1 MEGMGANVRK
11 VIRIVLFGVGLAAL
25 LMLSG
30 IVGMRIERN
39 HQENAEMQKEHIST
53 IAVVNMDDGIVMGEA
68 QINYASQLMSFPS
81 DNFTVTGLTDAKSGI
96 ENGSYAAYIVIP
108 ETFSASVTSIE
119 NEPKKVALAYQY
131 NVKLDEESELQAV
144 NDVNAFIT
152 LLNSNIAYMY
162 MDAILA
168 EFHRVQD
175 DSSTI
180 LSNDNTELELLADVN
195 AIQLIAVA
203 EPVEEVFVENDIKP
217 VELTTYTTKNTV
229 LLESLLLSY
238 AEASQKGKEDYTSIQ
253 ETNVEVGTAK
263 DNFFSTYQAVVEDSA
278 SGQAELLETGRDSL
292 ADAVGSYNQD
302 IDVKREDVEQIVGE
316 IVDKQVSWNQ
326 IEADHQLEEL
336 LQKTAQD
343 NDGALGNLQKAWEN
357 AYENIKVD
365 ADKNLQFQ
373 LGNTDDST
381 EKPLEGVVEDAY
393 AQGFSDALNFLT
405 NDIEQWTGEEDI
417 TVDDIQNIIGDYK
430 NADVLQDIE
439 ECEPQIEELKGQLKG
454 CLDNIHID
462 WENLNTSLPTID
474 EIENGNKG
482 ADSENSDEKGEEG
495 NNKDTEIDEDTD
507 IDKPEDEEKEPQ
519 ISLTRVSDEQIADT
533 TNRILDL
540 FKMQS
545 DSEEINQIIQTYFVD
560 ALYEENKNQMSRL
573 SDAEQQ
579 LSQSM
584 DDYESS
590 LDSYDPLQYIEN
602 AKLDTYLNDIETNA
616 GEMLDS
622 VEENNSDYMLYATEV
637 YTNTTEHTTLLRS
650 SLDEANKQTTTNVE
664 NCINE
669 LLLSREEVN
678 NENVSLLEGF
688 TDSLSYTRVESQ
700 GNAEVYDYIVN
711 PVVSQINAQ
720 SVTNAPVST
729 SEKKNPVRIWLVIV
743 LGIGIVI
750 CLTEVFINFR
760 RQYKK
765 PMEESEDLF

>member
-1 MEGMGANVRK
+1 MGKKTVRK
-11 VIRIVLFGVGLAAL
+11 ALKIIIAGIGIATLL
-25 LMLSG
+25 LMAC
-30 IVGMRIERN
+30 IIGMRIERN
-39 HQENAEMQKEHIST
+39 HQENAEIQKEHIST
-53 IAVVNMDDGIVMGEA
+53 IAVVNMDDGVAMGEA
-68 QINYASQLMSFPS
+68 QINYASQLMTFPG

-108 ETFSASVTSIE
+108 ETFSSSVTSIE
-119 NEPKKVALAYQY
+119 NEPRKVTLGYQY

-180 LSNDNTELELLADVN
+180 LSNDKAELKLLEDVN

-203 EPVEEVFVENDIKP
+203 EPVEEIFVENDIKP

-229 LLESLLLSY
+229 LLESLLSSY
-238 AEASQKGKEDYTSIQ
+238 AEAAQKGKEDYTSIQ
-253 ETNVEVGTAK
+253 ETNVEVGAAT
-263 DNFFSTYQAVVEDSA
+263 DNFFSTYQSVVEDSA
-278 SGQAELLETGRDSL
+278 SGQAELLKTGRDSL
-292 ADAVGSYNQD
+292 TDAVGSYNQD
-302 IDVKREDVEQIVGE
+302 VDVKREDVEHIVGE
-316 IVDKQVSWNQ
+316 VVDKQVSWNQ
-326 IEADHQLEEL
+326 IEADRKLEEL
-336 LQKTAQD
+336 LQKAEQD

-357 AYENIKVD
+357 AYENIKAD

-381 EKPLEGVVEDAY
+381 EKPLEDMVENAY
-393 AQGFSDALNFLT
+393 TQGFSDALNFLT
-405 NDIEQWTGEEDI
+405 DDIEQWTGEEDI
-417 TVDDIQNIIGDYK
+417 TVDDIQKIIGDYK
-430 NADVLQDIE
+430 NADILQDVE
-439 ECEPQIEELKGQLKG
+439 ECKPHIEELKAQLKS
-454 CLDNIHID
+454 CLDSIHID
-462 WENLNTSLPTID
+462 WENLNITLPTLD
-474 EIENGNKG
+474 EIGEENEG
-482 ADSENSDEKGEEG
+482 ADNNNQDTDEEEN
-495 NNKDTEIDEDTD
+495 NEDTD
-507 IDKPEDEEKEPQ
+507 IDKPEDEEKKTQ
-519 ISLTRVSDEQIADT
+519 ISLTKISDEQLADAI
-533 TNRILDL
+533 NRILDL

-584 DDYESS
+584 EDYEGS

-602 AKLDTYLNDIETNA
+602 AKLDTYLSDIETNA

-622 VEENNSDYMLYATEV
+622 VEENNSDHMLYATEM

-678 NENVSLLEGF
+678 SENVNLLEGF
-688 TDSLSYTRVESQ
+688 TDSLRYTRVESQ

-711 PVVSQINAQ
+711 PVVSQMSAQ
-720 SVTNAPVST
+720 SVTNTPVSI
-729 SEKKNPVRIWLVIV
+729 SEKENPVRTWLVIV

-765 PMEESEDLF
+765 QMEEGEDLF

>member
-1 MEGMGANVRK
+1 MGANVKK
-11 VIRIVLFGVGLAAL
+11 VVRILLFGIGLAAL
-25 LMLSG
+25 LTLSV

-39 HQENAEMQKEHIST
+39 HQENAEIQKEHIST
-53 IAVVNMDDGIVMGEA
+53 IAVVNMDDGVAMGEA
-68 QINYASQLMSFPS
+68 QINYASQLMTFPG

-119 NEPKKVALAYQY
+119 NEPRKVTLGYQY

-180 LSNDNTELELLADVN
+180 LSNDKAELKLLEDVN

-203 EPVEEVFVENDIKP
+203 EPVEEIFVENDIKP

-238 AEASQKGKEDYTSIQ
+238 AEAAQKGKEDYTSIQ
-253 ETNVEVGTAK
+253 ETNVEVGAAT
-263 DNFFSTYQAVVEDSA
+263 DNFFSTYQSVVEDSA
-278 SGQAELLETGRDSL
+278 SGQAELLKTGRDSL
-292 ADAVGSYNQD
+292 TDAVGSYNQD
-302 IDVKREDVEQIVGE
+302 VDVKREDVEHIVGE

-326 IEADHQLEEL
+326 IEADRQLEEL
-336 LQKTAQD
+336 LQKAEQD

-357 AYENIKVD
+357 AYENIKAD

-381 EKPLEGVVEDAY
+381 EKPLEGMVENAY
-393 AQGFSDALNFLT
+393 TQGFSDALNFLT
-405 NDIEQWTGEEDI
+405 DDIEQWTEEKDI
-417 TVDDIQNIIGDYK
+417 TVDDIQKIIGDYK
-430 NADVLQDIE
+430 NADILQDVE
-439 ECEPQIEELKGQLKG
+439 ECKPHIEELKAQLKS
-454 CLDNIHID
+454 CLDSIHID
-462 WENLNTSLPTID
+462 WENLNITLPTLD
-474 EIENGNKG
+474 EIGDENEG
-482 ADSENSDEKGEEG
+482 ADNNNQDTDEEEN
-495 NNKDTEIDEDTD
+495 NEDID
-507 IDKPEDEEKEPQ
+507 IDKPEDEEKKPQ
-519 ISLTRVSDEQIADT
+519 ISLTKISDEQLADAI
-533 TNRILDL
+533 NRILDL

-560 ALYEENKNQMSRL
+560 ALYEENKNQMRRL

-579 LSQSM
+579 LGQSM
-584 DDYESS
+584 EDYEGS

-602 AKLDTYLNDIETNA
+602 AKLETYLSDIETNA

-622 VEENNSDYMLYATEV
+622 VEENNSGHMLYATEM

-678 NENVSLLEGF
+678 SENVNLLEGF
-688 TDSLSYTRVESQ
+688 TDSLRYTRVESQ

-711 PVVSQINAQ
+711 PVMSQMSAQ
-720 SVTNAPVST
+720 SVTNTPVSI
-729 SEKKNPVRIWLVIV
+729 SKKENPVRTWLVIV

-765 PMEESEDLF
+765 QTEESEDLF

>member
-1 MEGMGANVRK
+1 MKKVVR
-11 VIRIVLFGVGLAAL
+11 ILLFGIGLAAL
-25 LMLSG
+25 LTLSV

-39 HQENAEMQKEHIST
+39 HQENAEIQKEHIST
-53 IAVVNMDDGIVMGEA
+53 IAVVNMDDGVAMGEA
-68 QINYASQLMSFPS
+68 QINYASQLMTFPG

-119 NEPKKVALAYQY
+119 NEPRKVTLGYQY

-180 LSNDNTELELLADVN
+180 LSNDKAELKLLEDVN

-203 EPVEEVFVENDIKP
+203 EPVEEIFVENDIKP

-238 AEASQKGKEDYTSIQ
+238 AEAAQKGKEDYTSIQ
-253 ETNVEVGTAK
+253 ETNVEVGAAT
-263 DNFFSTYQAVVEDSA
+263 DNFFSTYQSVVEDSA
-278 SGQAELLETGRDSL
+278 SGQAELLKTGRDSL
-292 ADAVGSYNQD
+292 TDAVGSYNQD
-302 IDVKREDVEQIVGE
+302 VDVKREDVEHIVGE

-326 IEADHQLEEL
+326 IEADRQLEEL
-336 LQKTAQD
+336 LQKAEQD

-357 AYENIKVD
+357 AYENIKAD

-381 EKPLEGVVEDAY
+381 EKPLEGMVENAY
-393 AQGFSDALNFLT
+393 TQGFSDALNFLT
-405 NDIEQWTGEEDI
+405 DDIEQWTEEKDI
-417 TVDDIQNIIGDYK
+417 TVDDIQKIIGDYK
-430 NADVLQDIE
+430 NADILQDVE
-439 ECEPQIEELKGQLKG
+439 ECKPHIEELKAQLKS
-454 CLDNIHID
+454 CLDSIHID
-462 WENLNTSLPTID
+462 WENLNITLPTLD
-474 EIENGNKG
+474 EIGDENEG
-482 ADSENSDEKGEEG
+482 ADNNNQDTDEEEN
-495 NNKDTEIDEDTD
+495 NEDID
-507 IDKPEDEEKEPQ
+507 IDKPEDEEKKPQ
-519 ISLTRVSDEQIADT
+519 ISLTKISDEQLADAI
-533 TNRILDL
+533 NRILDL

-560 ALYEENKNQMSRL
+560 ALYEENKNQMRRL

-579 LSQSM
+579 LGQSM
-584 DDYESS
+584 EDYEGS

-602 AKLDTYLNDIETNA
+602 AKLETYLSDIETNA

-622 VEENNSDYMLYATEV
+622 VEENNSGHMLYATEM

-678 NENVSLLEGF
+678 SENVNLLEGF
-688 TDSLSYTRVESQ
+688 TDSLRYTRVESQ

-711 PVVSQINAQ
+711 PVMSQMSAQ
-720 SVTNAPVST
+720 SVTNTPVSI
-729 SEKKNPVRIWLVIV
+729 SKKENPVRTWLVIV

-765 PMEESEDLF
+765 QTEESEDLF